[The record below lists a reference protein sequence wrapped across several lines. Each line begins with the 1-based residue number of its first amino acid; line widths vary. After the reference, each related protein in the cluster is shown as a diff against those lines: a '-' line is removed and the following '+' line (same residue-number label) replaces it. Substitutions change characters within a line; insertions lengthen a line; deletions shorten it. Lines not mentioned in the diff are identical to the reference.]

1 MRIPGYLK
9 KGEAR
14 IEFRTGDATANVYFF
29 LSAMLL
35 AGLDG
40 IVRGL
45 DPVALG
51 YASTKETPKNTFP
64 TGLFHVLSGL
74 NRDSAYLAAAFPREL
89 IDSWIEMKKQE
100 AEYVYNAP
108 VPQEYE
114 LYF

>member
-1 MRIPGYLK
+1 MY
-9 KGEAR
+9 
-14 IEFRTGDATANVYFF
+14 YF
-29 LSAMLL
+29 LAAMLL

-40 IVRGL
+40 IAHHL
-45 DPVALG
+45 DPVKLG
-51 YASTKETPKNTFP
+51 YSSTKETPRNTFP

-74 NRDSAYLAAAFPREL
+74 GKDHEYLAAAFPQEL
-89 IDSWIEMKKQE
+89 IESWIAMKRQE